1 MRVGGWGEEERWW
14 GWGDLLTGLAYL
26 FVSILVL
33 VCGREKNIFFSPI
46 PFFLLLNA
54 KSSSL

>member
-14 GWGDLLTGLAYL
+14 GWGDLLTGL